1 MMFNP
6 VFIADKQSLLPLCS
20 RAVCIILHDDT
31 RYTGILTSC
40 GTSSIVLNGERTNR
54 PVNRTR
60 KVKIQAEEGKT
71 SIHDH
76 TSQTA
81 SGGTLSLGPLIE
93 YSTVKAVIPFA
104 LIRQYGLIALSQP
117 SRYDEHK

>member
-1 MMFNP
+1 MFDP
-6 VFIADKQSLLPLCS
+6 VFIADKQSLLPLCG

-40 GTSSIVLNGERTNR
+40 GPSSIVLHGERTNR

-60 KVKIQAEEGKT
+60 KVKIQAEEGKI
-71 SIHDH
+71 SLQDH
-76 TSQTA
+76 TSPTA
-81 SGGTLSLGPLIE
+81 YWGTLCLGPPIE

-104 LIRQYGLIALSQP
+104 QIRAVWVISP
-117 SRYDEHK
+117 